1 MTMVAIAQKEA
12 CESAGAVVVGRM
24 MRSAERLDAI
34 GCKINQYFHD
44 SPFDRLVQHLNPPSF
59 DQFITLEKK
68 LQFFP
73 NDEVADILMMP
84 QVGTPLPMPAPVHA
98 PQIIEPIEVVEEA
111 EKVVYWIDYSERGR
125 RVMLNGEKQLAR
137 LNFNSTNEL
146 VFDYLYRNA
155 GKRVTVK
162 ELETEVLK
170 EPLNKTLHAIVRDL
184 GFTGALAQMF
194 FDVSKSAIRFS
205 NHITA
210 AELEAFDISP
220 DSLLQH

>member
-1 MTMVAIAQKEA
+1 MVAIAQTEA

-34 GCKINQYFHD
+34 GGKINRYFHD
-44 SPFDRLVQHLNPPSF
+44 SPFDRLGQHLNISSF
-59 DQFITLEKK
+59 DRFTTLEKK

-73 NDEVADILMMP
+73 DDHVADILMMP
-84 QVGTPLPMPAPVHA
+84 QVDTSFEMASPAHA
-98 PQIIEPIEVVEEA
+98 PQIIEAVEVMEEA
-111 EKVVYWIDYSERGR
+111 KKVIYWIDYSERSR
-125 RVMLNGEKQLAR
+125 RVMLNGKKQLAR

-146 VFDYLYRNA
+146 VFDYLYRNS

-162 ELETEVLK
+162 ELEAEVLK

-184 GFTGALAQMF
+184 GFAGALAQMF

-205 NHITA
+205 NHITE

-220 DSLLQH
+220 DSILLH

>member
-1 MTMVAIAQKEA
+1 MVAIAQKEA
-12 CESAGAVVVGRM
+12 CESTGVAAIGRM

-34 GCKINQYFHD
+34 GGKINRYFHE
-44 SPFDRLVQHLNPPSF
+44 SPFDRLGKHLNIPSF
-59 DQFITLEKK
+59 DRFTTLEKK

-73 NDEVADILMMP
+73 DDHVADMLMML
-84 QVGTPLPMPAPVHA
+84 QVADPLPIRSPAHTLQMDEPVKVK
-98 PQIIEPIEVVEEA
+98 EEVSPVA
-111 EKVVYWIDYSERGR
+111 YWIGYSERSR

-146 VFDYLYRNA
+146 VFDYLYRNQ

-184 GFTGALAQMF
+184 GFTGALAQLF
-194 FDVSKSAIRFS
+194 FDVSKSAIRFT
-205 NHITA
+205 NHIT
-210 AELEAFDISP
+210 EKDLEAFDIP
-220 DSLLQH
+220 GDSILPH

>member
-1 MTMVAIAQKEA
+1 MVAVAKVEA
-12 CESAGAVVVGRM
+12 CESAGTALVGRM
-24 MRSAERLDAI
+24 MRSAEQLDAI
-34 GCKINQYFHD
+34 GSKIGRYFHD
-44 SPFDRLVQHLNPPSF
+44 SPFDRLGQQLNIPSF
-59 DQFITLEKK
+59 DRFTALEKK

-73 NDEVADILMMP
+73 DNDVADILMMP
-84 QVGTPLPMPAPVHA
+84 QLDAPLLISTPGHA
-98 PQIIEPIEVVEEA
+98 PQIAEPIEAVEDA
-111 EKVVYWIDYSERGR
+111 EKIAYWIDYSERSR

-146 VFDYLYRNA
+146 VFDYLYRNS

-184 GFTGALAQMF
+184 GFTGALAQLF

-205 NHITA
+205 NHVT
-210 AELEAFDISP
+210 ESDLKAFDISA
-220 DSLLQH
+220 DSIPLQ